1 MKCPSQEWQRLSVGP
16 LLLRDL
22 QKDPAS
28 PVWCLLG
35 FLCSQHRVMKASSL
49 TAAAQSGS
57 HRLYLAY
64 LIFFWIFCH
73 CLQMS
78 RKKLECFVMMFR
90 QVMNLE
96 HIIFRMDLNAVFEL
110 HLPNKKEYL
119 LIFLT
124 FSAGL
129 EGLPYDWPQWSQR
142 IYLVVVGI
150 REQINLHR
158 WTAFPFPQGL
168 ILNHNL
174 KCVRFLS
181 IFKI

>member
-1 MKCPSQEWQRLSVGP
+1 
-16 LLLRDL
+16 
-22 QKDPAS
+22 
-28 PVWCLLG
+28 
-35 FLCSQHRVMKASSL
+35 
-49 TAAAQSGS
+49 
-57 HRLYLAY
+57 
-64 LIFFWIFCH
+64 
-73 CLQMS
+73 
-78 RKKLECFVMMFR
+78 
-90 QVMNLE
+90 MNLE

-150 REQINLHR
+150 REQINLRR
-158 WTAFPFPQGL
+158 WTAFPFPRGL

-174 KCVRFLS
+174 KCARFLS
-181 IFKI
+181 IFKIEISEIYMLDTVFKDLQAFLGDREEFSQWDFFKPLSAIHSTCPLSPPHTSI

>member
-1 MKCPSQEWQRLSVGP
+1 
-16 LLLRDL
+16 
-22 QKDPAS
+22 
-28 PVWCLLG
+28 
-35 FLCSQHRVMKASSL
+35 
-49 TAAAQSGS
+49 
-57 HRLYLAY
+57 
-64 LIFFWIFCH
+64 
-73 CLQMS
+73 
-78 RKKLECFVMMFR
+78 
-90 QVMNLE
+90 MNLE